1 MAANQFYNWLYGNRD
16 DELQNK
22 LNLYKK
28 GGDFEDLEKAA
39 LIQGEMDADTAH
51 HQQELMNIA
60 ATSGASSGGTGVEH
74 GQGMPYA
81 QSGDFR
87 DTQPTSITKRE
98 EDEWKKLRA
107 PGFGNNFGMKP
118 FRMYS

>member
-16 DELQNK
+16 DELQTK
-22 LNLYKK
+22 LKYAKTDEQK
-28 GGDFEDLEKAA
+28 A
-39 LIQGEMDADTAH
+39 LIQAEIDADTTH

-60 ATSGASSGGTGVEH
+60 ATSGASSGGVDIGD
-74 GQGMPYA
+74 QGRTMPYA
-81 QSGDFR
+81 QLGDFR
-87 DTQPTSITKRE
+87 ETQPTSITKRE
-98 EDEWKKLRA
+98 EDELNQLRA

>member
-16 DELQNK
+16 DELQTK
-22 LNLYKK
+22 LKYAKTDEQK
-28 GGDFEDLEKAA
+28 A
-39 LIQGEMDADTAH
+39 LIQAEIDADTTH

-98 EDEWKKLRA
+98 EDELNKLRA
-107 PGFGNNFGMKP
+107 PGFGNNFGMKH